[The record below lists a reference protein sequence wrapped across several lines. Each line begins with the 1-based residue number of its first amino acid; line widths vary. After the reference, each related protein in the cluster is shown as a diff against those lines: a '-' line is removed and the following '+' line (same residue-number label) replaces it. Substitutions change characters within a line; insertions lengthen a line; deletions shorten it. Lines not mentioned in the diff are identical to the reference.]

1 MSSLWGSLIPLILAS
16 ALVPV
21 QIMITLLLLRS
32 SSGKITAWAFAAGM
46 TLVRLLQGAIFGLV
60 LSNASTVNVDQGG
73 PGLVL
78 SIVLMVLG
86 IVFLA
91 TGAKSML
98 TGEDPDA
105 PPPKWLTMTEGMKPA
120 KAFLFGGGLLLL
132 APKFWVFTLGAIGA
146 IGAANLGQPS
156 AGLTFLA
163 FAVLAQGITL
173 AILLYATLAPRQSRH
188 TLNAA
193 AQWLED
199 KNRLIMIVVEL
210 VFGIWFSTKGLFGLG
225 LFS

>member
-1 MSSLWGSLIPLILAS
+1 MSSLWGSLVPLILAS
-16 ALVPV
+16 MFVPV

-32 SSGKITAWAFAAGM
+32 SSGKVTAWAFAAGM
-46 TLVRLLQGAIFGLV
+46 TVVRLLQGAIFGLV
-60 LSNASTVNVDQGG
+60 LSNATTANADQGG

-78 SIVLMVLG
+78 SIVLLVLG
-86 IVFLA
+86 VVFLA
-91 TGAKSML
+91 TGAKSMM

-105 PPPKWLTMTEGMKPA
+105 PPPKWLTMTEGMGPA
-120 KAFLFGGGLLLL
+120 KAFLLGGGLLLV

-156 AGLTFLA
+156 AGLTFVV
-163 FAVLAQGITL
+163 FAVLAQGLTL
-173 AILLYATLAPRQSRH
+173 AILLYATMAPRQSRH
-188 TLNAA
+188 VLDAT

-199 KNRLIMIVVEL
+199 KNREIMIVIGL
-210 VFGIWFSTKGLFGLG
+210 VFGIWFSAKGLVGLG